1 LLCEEFRERQK
12 RINPS
17 SRAGASSSSC
27 CKALEVDFADQTA
40 TMSYYPLRKQG
51 PDAFDQGYP
60 PHVDN
65 PPGTPSPPPSQYAAQ
80 ASNQGYQQQQQQQP
94 TSGSSGAMVVVAP
107 EYCLPSA
114 ISLAVTK
121 KVLSFSGGDWTI
133 SDPAGNIVFRVDGKV
148 WTVRNRMYL
157 VDAAGY
163 KVISMQ
169 RKVSSNNIFLLQQ
182 RGLKWCPKNPKPYIM
197 NLSLSLSLSH
207 LIPCALLLVDRT
219 LNFLRK
225 IWSVTDE
232 HSLECLLSKHYMM
245 LEEIHVCGSQFFLV

>member
-1 LLCEEFRERQK
+1 
-12 RINPS
+12 
-17 SRAGASSSSC
+17 
-27 CKALEVDFADQTA
+27 
-40 TMSYYPLRKQG
+40 MSYYPLRKQG

-182 RGLKWCPKNPKPYIM
+182 RGLKWCPQNPKPYIM
-197 NLSLSLSLSH
+197 NLSLSLS
-207 LIPCALLLVDRT
+207 
-219 LNFLRK
+219 F
-225 IWSVTDE
+225 E
-232 HSLECLLSKHYMM
+232 SLCSFA
-245 LEEIHVCGSQFFLV
+245 C